1 MSDDW
6 ELSNLINEPTV
17 RGLRKLARSTMPS
30 FKVRKLKEQGGL
42 CPLCKTPIDLR
53 IKGEGVIDHDH
64 ESGEVRGI
72 LHRSCNAAEGK
83 VSNAAGRWGAG
94 GMSYALIIPWLRN
107 MLDYLEAPGTGLMY
121 HTHLTEEEKRLKRNK
136 EARTQRAVRK
146 ARTIVRA
153 KV

>member
-1 MSDDW
+1 MSEDW
-6 ELSNLINEPTV
+6 DLTDVEVPV
-17 RGLRKLARSTMPS
+17 GRLRKLARSTMPS

-42 CPLCKTPIDLR
+42 CPLCKTAIDLR

-64 ESGEVRGI
+64 DSGEIRGI

-107 MLDYLEAPGTGLMY
+107 MLEYLEQPGTGLMY
-121 HTHLTEEEKRLKRNK
+121 HTHLTEDEKRLKRNK

-153 KV
+153 KT